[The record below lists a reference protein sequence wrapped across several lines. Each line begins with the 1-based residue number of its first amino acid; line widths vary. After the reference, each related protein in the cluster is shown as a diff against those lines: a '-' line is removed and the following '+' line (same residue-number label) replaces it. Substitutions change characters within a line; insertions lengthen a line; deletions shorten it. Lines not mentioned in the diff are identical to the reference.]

1 LGGKPRGGRM
11 LKNCTMAKIFA
22 LTLVLGG
29 FASFD
34 LSDAASNTEEYELQE
49 RCGKQAKEFFQR
61 KYGDGVFKTKDGQ
74 QEIDYSNHY
83 SKKFNKCF
91 VQITTNNVR
100 YKNKMPEVVTS
111 FEILILNISEN
122 KEYGRFVNIYSKDK
136 PALCRVANESCHDI
150 LEWEALIKPYM
161 EE

>member
-1 LGGKPRGGRM
+1 M
-11 LKNCTMAKIFA
+11 LKNCTMKKIFA

-34 LSDAASNTEEYELQE
+34 LSYAASNTEEYELQE
-49 RCGKQAKEFFQR
+49 RCGKQAGEFFQR

-83 SKKFNKCF
+83 SKKHNKSF

-100 YKNKMPEVVTS
+100 YKNKKPEVVTS
-111 FEILILNISEN
+111 FEILVLDINEN
-122 KEYGRFVNIYSKDK
+122 KEYGRFVNIYPKDK
-136 PALCRVANESCHDI
+136 PALCRVANKSCHDI